1 MPAAVISRG
10 SGKRMG
16 KGLITGTGVN
26 RGAFATTFVWDT
38 CNILTVGSDEAD
50 MANAVNRLID
60 LQGGIVVS
68 REGRII
74 YELAMSICGSISDL
88 PMGEIARKT
97 TELDGAMAAIGVRI
111 ENPFL
116 AFQTIPFTGLPF
128 LRITDKGLADIKN
141 KRLVPLFL

>member
-1 MPAAVISRG
+1 
-10 SGKRMG
+10 
-16 KGLITGTGVN
+16 
-26 RGAFATTFVWDT
+26 
-38 CNILTVGSDEAD
+38 